1 MPLTLFENP
10 PCTLIGLDDL
20 KTMVQQH
27 RRVMVVA
34 APCGDCRAH
43 KARNH
48 SNAARD
54 ARQGRHAVQRSDL
67 RQSHRSQRSAAHKAD
82 CGTVAPEGDDRR
94 QRELA
99 ATMICVADGRGEL
112 RWSREPPYVVR
123 RGGPADGAFTAE
135 SRKANELA

>member
-43 KARNH
+43 KAEVIQTLLEM
-48 SNAARD
+48 RD
-54 ARQGRHAVQRSDL
+54 KGVTLFSDL
-67 RQSHRSQRSAAHKAD
+67 ICDSHTGRSMPLLTR
-82 CGTVAPEGDDRR
+82 GRLR
-94 QRELA
+94 
-99 ATMICVADGRGEL
+99 DGGA
-112 RWSREPPYVVR
+112 
-123 RGGPADGAFTAE
+123 GG
-135 SRKANELA
+135 R